1 MIIEHESLAKLQK
14 MFGKEGQEQEQQH
27 NLKQHT
33 LSDFLS

>member
-1 MIIEHESLAKLQK
+1 

>member
-1 MIIEHESLAKLQK
+1 MIIEHESLAKLK